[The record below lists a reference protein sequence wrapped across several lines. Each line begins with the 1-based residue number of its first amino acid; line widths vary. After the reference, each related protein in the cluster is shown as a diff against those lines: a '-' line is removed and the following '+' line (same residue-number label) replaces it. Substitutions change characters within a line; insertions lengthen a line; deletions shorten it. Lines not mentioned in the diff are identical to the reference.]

1 MFSSHSESITRSIG
15 NSDWSSE
22 IGSFLLELSI
32 NDRLKNWRNWS
43 IGSATICIIRKGKEK
58 IKPDCYS
65 SILLLF
71 IFKIQLIKIQK

>member
-1 MFSSHSESITRSIG
+1 MFSSHFESITRPIG

-43 IGSATICIIRKGKEK
+43 IGSATICIIRKKEK

-65 SILLLF
+65 SILQLF
-71 IFKIQLIKIQK
+71 IFKIQLIKIQNN